1 MNKTEKKQQT
11 LSVRQKALIDEL
23 AAGTTDISAA
33 LQKHRI
39 SKQLYRQ
46 WLKLPEFAGEL
57 LFQRDCG
64 FAQSRMILARF
75 APAAAARLVALTES
89 DKEET
94 VRKACLDIITLS
106 GKLELPGRDDEN
118 GDSEESAADTAGTV
132 GPDISPETAAK
143 ILELL
148 AQEGDCEQK
157 VQADRSL

>member
-1 MNKTEKKQQT
+1 MKDKKQT
-11 LSVRQKALIDEL
+11 GLSVRQKALIDEL

-64 FAQSRMILARF
+64 FQQSRMILARF
-75 APAAAARLVALTES
+75 APAAAARLVSLTES

-118 GDSEESAADTAGTV
+118 GQGESAADAAGTV
-132 GPDISPETAAK
+132 GPELSSQTAAK
-143 ILELL
+143 ILEML
-148 AQEGDCEQK
+148 AEQDTEHRT
-157 VQADRSL
+157 QNTG